1 MLIFIF
7 FDFKCN
13 ILPKLKELR
22 GSPYLYSSGMCTMSG
37 LGHPVVLFPDQHP
50 EEMRLSP
57 RAWGERQGDRISL
70 PGLGERET
78 GAESLSHSAGG
89 ERDREKESL
98 SHRAWGERDR
108 SPGFPAS
115 KSTLLCYF
123 NLSDLLISG

>member
-1 MLIFIF
+1 MLTFIF

-22 GSPYLYSSGMCTMSG
+22 GSPYLYSSGMFTMSG

-98 SHRAWGERDR
+98 SHRAWGERETD
-108 SPGFPAS
+108 PQAS
-115 KSTLLCYF
+115 RRVNLLYCAISTCQTY
-123 NLSDLLISG
+123 

>member
-22 GSPYLYSSGMCTMSG
+22 GSPYLYSSGMFTMSG

-98 SHRAWGERDR
+98 SHRAWGERETD
-108 SPGFPAS
+108 PQAS
-115 KSTLLCYF
+115 RRVNLLYCVISTCQTY
-123 NLSDLLISG
+123 